1 MAAPGIAVNRVS
13 ILHNMSGRRFLARR
27 SERDLAITYTTFR
40 YPVLVNQIIE
50 LFDDAIQKQMR
61 FHRGIVL
68 SQAKQPSP
76 PPPPFPEEKMAHR
89 IAQAGYLP
97 TQRLVIV
104 YLSNQGRLLENP
116 SKLLAP
122 RSKSDGH
129 CRSQQP

>member
-76 PPPPFPEEKMAHR
+76 PPPPLPGGKDG
-89 IAQAGYLP
+89 AQDC
-97 TQRLVIV
+97 
-104 YLSNQGRLLENP
+104 S
-116 SKLLAP
+116 SWLLANP
-122 RSKSDGH
+122 KIGDSVLV
-129 CRSQQP
+129 QPGAFAGEPF